1 MESNNLPAPIDLPT
15 ELRELSCQIEQWRG
29 TRPHR
34 AAMPE
39 PLWVVAARLAR
50 QHGLARVARLLRL
63 DYYSLKDRVE
73 NRQRGGSPT
82 SVTKSPAFI
91 ELAPLPSNPTPECTI
106 ELEQARGRRM
116 RIHIKGAAMSDVT
129 ALSRT
134 LWGMKS

>member
-1 MESNNLPAPIDLPT
+1 MESRNLPAPIVIPT
-15 ELRELSCQIEQWRG
+15 ELQELSCQIEQWRS
-29 TRPHR
+29 TRPQR

-39 PLWVVAARLAR
+39 PLWTLAANAAR

-63 DYYSLKDRVE
+63 DYYSLKDRIEGLERVG
-73 NRQRGGSPT
+73 NHTPRA
-82 SVTKSPAFI
+82 KHAFI
-91 ELAPLPSNPTPECTI
+91 ELFPLPANLAAECTI
-106 ELEQARGRRM
+106 ELERARGRRI